1 MRDKIFYLS
10 CFGFE
15 IGVLISS
22 FFFVNLYLITLISIV
37 FLGLFLFFLFVSKLK
52 WCILFCIFI
61 LTISLGIF
69 RFHNADK
76 PAPYVFESIV
86 GEKVNFSGLIID
98 EVDERENNQKLTV
111 EVLSPQGLDLD
122 SLKAK
127 PFPAKTKILL
137 TADFEQE
144 FKYGDTINFFGK
156 LEKPENF
163 YTNTGKLFDYINY
176 LHKDGIFYLI
186 KNPTTEII
194 SRGGGSFVKR
204 KLFSFKDKFLDKIN
218 FVIPEPESL
227 LMGGLILGERSSFDE
242 SMRQAFVDTGTIHII
257 ALSGYNVTIVA
268 EWIMKI
274 FSFFPRNISFSFGI
288 FGILLF
294 VVMAGGASTAVR
306 AGVMATLALIA
317 RATGRDYDVARALVF
332 AGVIMT
338 ILNPFVLAFDVS
350 FQLSFIATI
359 AVIFFAPKMEKY
371 FMWITKR
378 FGLRDVVCITFS
390 AYLFVLPFILYKM
403 GNLSIVA
410 LPANILIL
418 PFIPITMIFGFITGF
433 IGLIWSVFSIP
444 FGFVS
449 YLFLHYELSIISFFS
464 HLSFASFAIPNFP
477 LLITLIV
484 YTYFIYRLFG
494 KNIKKFFN

>member
-10 CFGFE
+10 CLGFT

-22 FFFVNLYLITLISIV
+22 FFFVNLYLITLIGII
-37 FLGLFLFFLFVSKLK
+37 FLGLLLFFLLFVKSK

-69 RFHNADK
+69 RFNAVDK
-76 PAPYVFESIV
+76 PAPYVFESQV

-98 EVDERENNQKLTV
+98 EIDKRENNQKLTV
-111 EVLSPQGLDLD
+111 ELAPQGLALD
-122 SLKAK
+122 SLKAR
-127 PFPAKTKILL
+127 PFSAKTKILL
-137 TADFEQE
+137 SADFEEE
-144 FKYGDTINFFGK
+144 FKYGDTINFSGT
-156 LEKPENF
+156 LEKPQNF

-176 LHKDGIFYLI
+176 LRKDGILYLI
-186 KNPTTEII
+186 KKSTIEIV
-194 SRGGGSFVKR
+194 SHGGGNFIKR
-204 KLFSFKDKFLDKIN
+204 GLFSFKDKFLDKIN
-218 FVIPEPESL
+218 FAIQEPESL
-227 LMGGLILGERSSFDE
+227 LMSGLILGEKSSFDE
-242 SMRQAFVDTGTIHII
+242 SMRQAFVDTGTIHIV

-274 FSFFPRNISFSFGI
+274 FSFLPRNISFSFGVL
-288 FGILLF
+288 GILLF

-317 RATGRDYDVARALVF
+317 RATRRDYDVARALVL
-332 AGVIMT
+332 AGVLMIFF
-338 ILNPFVLAFDVS
+338 NPFILAFDVS
-350 FQLSFIATI
+350 FQLSFIATV
-359 AVIFFAPKMEKY
+359 AVIFLAPKMEKY
-371 FMWITKR
+371 FLWVTER
-378 FGLRDVVCITFS
+378 FGLRDIVCITFS

-418 PFIPITMIFGFITGF
+418 PFIPLTMIFGFLTGF
-433 IGLIWSVFSIP
+433 AGFIWSLFSIP

-464 HLSFASFAIPNFP
+464 RLPFASFSIPNFP
-477 LLITLIV
+477 LLLTIII
-484 YTYFIYRLFG
+484 YTYFIYKLFG
-494 KNIKKFFN
+494 KNIRKFFR